1 MWYIIP
7 VLLATWPGTLTL
19 SFAMT
24 AVSQGSTSL
33 IAIQSPPSS
42 PNAEVRS
49 PMAETASYRAL
60 PSATWLCS
68 PHPPSKPEL
77 YVTPVNSVLQSLA
90 CMAPPLPDN
99 HPPLLGLLAHQ
110 PVRLVSHRPRPLSAS
125 DLLSLRFLLSVQGLL
140 CSPELTRHGLRHLM
154 FGAWLQC
161 CPSGIF
167 PTFLQ
172 LRENG
177 FLYKHTISRSDVST
191 AHCQLERI

>member
-68 PHPPSKPEL
+68 PHPPFKLEL
-77 YVTPVNSVLQSLA
+77 YVTHLWPTKNKLQALFLVRA
-90 CMAPPLPDN
+90 
-99 HPPLLGLLAHQ
+99 PLLSGDVLGQ
-110 PVRLVSHRPRPLSAS
+110 PPEADSTGPEGTKKPPNWVWKGQELNPAINAQSSHAS
-125 DLLSLRFLLSVQGLL
+125 PAQINIV
-140 CSPELTRHGLRHLM
+140 
-154 FGAWLQC
+154 
-161 CPSGIF
+161 
-167 PTFLQ
+167 
-172 LRENG
+172 
-177 FLYKHTISRSDVST
+177 K
-191 AHCQLERI
+191 